1 MRSATFQIS
10 HGAGWTTR
18 VHASPNLRGLR
29 RRRRQPITRRNIQ
42 FRSLSSS
49 DKVVEKRLQKSFILT
64 TTSGRVKTSK
74 LYNKKPLWWGQ
85 HKRGI
90 LRTNQAT
97 TRWTPTRKVPSI
109 TKWSVLVATLLL
121 LTTVS
126 ESSQLTPLT
135 WTPGGRSR
143 PTTRCCHRLLYL
155 PQRRGQH
162 RVHTQRRR
170 CGRQQSQPRQQ
181 DCRQP
186 QHHGQHRVHHQLRGR
201 GYQQSRPSHH

>member
-1 MRSATFQIS
+1 MRSTFLEIS

-18 VHASPNLRGLR
+18 VHASPNLRGLRQGRR

-49 DKVVEKRLQKSFILT
+49 DKVVEKRLQKSFILK
-64 TTSGRVKTSK
+64 TTSDRAKTSK

-109 TKWSVLVATLLL
+109 TRVVSVGSDFVVTNNCVREF
-121 LTTVS
+121 TTNSLDMDTRRTVKTNNKMDTNKEGAINN
-126 ESSQLTPLT
+126 ES
-135 WTPGGRSR
+135 
-143 PTTRCCHRLLYL
+143 
-155 PQRRGQH
+155 GQ
-162 RVHTQRRR
+162 
-170 CGRQQSQPRQQ
+170 CW
-181 DCRQP
+181 
-186 QHHGQHRVHHQLRGR
+186 
-201 GYQQSRPSHH
+201 